1 MIVPNTPPRK
11 SLAQTRLIRLLG
23 DIWFG
28 MAILA
33 LILIYASLIS
43 AIAPIRGAIEVTEM
57 QAFRHWLFCTLVV
70 VFSIS
75 LIVAT
80 WFRIRWNVIN
90 LGVLMVH
97 GGLLLLIGGAWW
109 YFATKVEGDVLLRSP
124 YVELV
129 GPTGQSIPATR
140 VLAEKGR
147 SWASDMPAF
156 GGTVG
161 LMVTETHGDGLMP
174 VRTAH
179 VRVRVGDTLKD
190 VTLDAESQPMVKV
203 TDQLGVHLKT
213 YPPETHFYDDETP
226 ALYLTGPQQQEPLI
240 VPIHHLPLFRERY
253 TDEGYVLKDR
263 TGRDVPSK
271 RTWPHVRLGPLTI
284 PTGWFEPWRM
294 PIPLE
299 MPDSVPFEIQI
310 TGYVPYIAQMVQQAV
325 EAGGADAPAGMN
337 LTLSDGRTTIRRT
350 LFADPQRSML
360 DLAIPFEFVWVD
372 SPEAIDAYCRP
383 MAGPH
388 ELTVEI
394 ADPPIRKTFSI
405 RQGQTIEIAGTPY
418 KLTVELLSKD
428 WPLMTP
434 GYAGAHSPVA
444 QVRVENGKTH
454 FTRTVIQ
461 RFPQLSQDI
470 NAEGVRLRTGHV
482 DENIQLHYRSAERGW
497 VAILAGPQITPTVAV
512 FDASGQ
518 VQRVEVPVGQT
529 GQITLGNTPV
539 SVTIDALYAHASAT
553 QIPVLEPL
561 ETRRVNITPRSAS
574 AVRLK
579 ITGRGP
585 YAGFEQSTW
594 VAFSIYPHTESDT
607 HPVPVRLPDGT
618 TWRLLYSRYRW
629 PLGARLAARKLSVK
643 FFAGRM
649 GVESW
654 RSDFVAQVGD
664 RKPEPAVVATNVTYA
679 VGPWTLFQS
688 GAAPDHWSY
697 TILGVG
703 NRRGIW
709 PMSIGCILITIGCLY
724 AFYVKPALIRR
735 QRRRALR
742 VAAAEAMHA
751 TPPARR
757 REAVETLARTRT

>member
-1 MIVPNTPPRK
+1 MIVPNTPPPK
-11 SLAQTRLIRLLG
+11 SLAQHPVIRLLG

-33 LILIYASLIS
+33 LILIYASLVS
-43 AIAPIRGAIEVTEM
+43 AIPPIRGAIEVTEM

-129 GPTGQSIPATR
+129 GPSGQSLPASR
-140 VLAEKGR
+140 VLAEKGQ
-147 SWASDMPAF
+147 SWASQMPAF

-161 LMVTETHGDGLMP
+161 LMVVDTHGDGLEP
-174 VRTAH
+174 VRQAH
-179 VRVRVGDTLKD
+179 VRVRVGDQLKD
-190 VTLDAESQPMVKV
+190 ITLDAESQPMAKV
-203 TDQLGVHLKT
+203 TDRLGVHLVT
-213 YPPETHFYDDETP
+213 YPPETYFYDDETP
-226 ALYLTGPQQQEPLI
+226 ALYLRGTRQPEPVI
-240 VPIHHLPLFRERY
+240 VPVHHLPLFRERY
-253 TDEGYVLKDR
+253 LDEGYVLKDR
-263 TGRDVPSK
+263 AGRDVVSK

-294 PIPLE
+294 PIRLDV
-299 MPDSVPFEIQI
+299 PDSVPFDVEI
-310 TGYVPYIAQMVQQAV
+310 TGYVPYISNMVQQAV
-325 EAGGADAPAGMN
+325 AGGGDEPAGVN
-337 LTLSDGRTTIRRT
+337 LTLSDGRTTIRRS

-360 DLAIPFEFVWVD
+360 DLAIPFEFIWVD

-405 RQGQTIEIAGTPY
+405 QQGQTIEIAGTPY
-418 KLTVELLSKD
+418 KLTVELLSED

-434 GYAGAHSPVA
+434 GFAGARSPVA
-444 QVRVENGKTH
+444 QIRVENGKTH

-470 NAEGVRLRTGHV
+470 NAEGVRLRSGHV
-482 DENIQLHYRSAERGW
+482 DENITLRYRSAARGW
-497 VAILAGPQITPTVAV
+497 VALLAGPRVTPTVAV
-512 FDASGQ
+512 FDTRGQ
-518 VQRVEVPVGQT
+518 VQRVEVPAGQT
-529 GQITLGNTPV
+529 GRITIGNTPV
-539 SVTIDALYAHASAT
+539 SVTIDSLFDHASAT
-553 QIPVLEPL
+553 QIPVIEPL

-574 AVRLK
+574 AVRVK

-594 VAFSIYPHTESDT
+594 VAFSIYPHTEADT
-607 HPVPVRLPDGT
+607 HPVSIRLPDGT
-618 TWRLLYSRYRW
+618 TWELLYSRYRW
-629 PLGARLAARKLSVK
+629 PLGAKLAARKLSVK
-643 FFAGRM
+643 FFPGRM

-654 RSDFVAQVGD
+654 RSDFVAQVD
-664 RKPEPAVVATNVTYA
+664 DQPPEPAVVATNVTYA

-688 GAAPDHWSY
+688 GAAQDHWSY

-709 PMSIGCILITIGCLY
+709 PMSIGCILITLGCLY

-742 VAAAEAMHA
+742 TAAAEAMHGS
-751 TPPARR
+751 PPAPK
-757 REAVETLARTRT
+757 REAVEALVRTRT

>member
-1 MIVPNTPPRK
+1 MIVPNTPPPT
-11 SLAQTRLIRLLG
+11 SLARNRVIRLLG

-33 LILIYASLIS
+33 LILIYASLVS
-43 AIAPIRGAIEVTEM
+43 AIPPIRGAIEVTEM

-70 VFSIS
+70 IFTIS
-75 LIVAT
+75 LVVAT

-97 GGLLLLIGGAWW
+97 SGLLLLIGGAWW

-129 GPTGQSIPATR
+129 GPSGQSMPASR
-140 VLAEKGR
+140 VLAEKGH

-161 LMVTETHGDGLMP
+161 LMVMDTEGDGLDP
-174 VRTAH
+174 VRKAH
-179 VRVRVGDTLKD
+179 VRVRVGETLQD
-190 VTLDAESQPMVKV
+190 VTLDAQSQPMVRV
-203 TDQLGVHLKT
+203 TDRLGVHLVT

-226 ALYLTGPQQQEPLI
+226 ALYLRGPQPGEPLI
-240 VPIHHLPLFRERY
+240 VPVHHLPLFRERY
-253 TDEGYVLKDR
+253 TDEGYVLTDR
-263 TGRDVPSK
+263 AGRLVPSK
-271 RTWPHVRLGPLTI
+271 RTWPHIKLGPLTI
-284 PTGWFEPWRM
+284 PTGWFEPWRL
-294 PIPLE
+294 PIRLDVPE
-299 MPDSVPFEIQI
+299 SVPFDIEI
-310 TGYVPYIAQMVQQAV
+310 TGYVPYISHMVQQAV
-325 EAGGADAPAGMN
+325 ESGGDDPAGVN
-337 LTLSDGRTTIRRT
+337 VTLSDGRTTLRRA

-372 SPEAIDAYCRP
+372 SAEQVEAYCRP
-383 MAGPH
+383 LAGPH

-394 ADPPIRKTFSI
+394 ADPPVRRTLSI
-405 RQGQTIEIAGTPY
+405 QQGQTIEIEGTPY
-418 KLTVELLSKD
+418 RLTVELLSDD

-434 GYAGAHSPVA
+434 GYAGARSPVA
-444 QVRVENGKTH
+444 QIRAENGETH

-470 NAEGVRLRTGHV
+470 NAEGVRLRTGYV
-482 DENIQLHYRSAERGW
+482 DDNIRLRYRTSARGW
-497 VAILAGPQITPTVAV
+497 VGIVAGP
-512 FDASGQ
+512 G
-518 VQRVEVPVGQT
+518 
-529 GQITLGNTPV
+529 LTPV
-539 SVTIDALYAHASAT
+539 IALFDPQGQSLKIEAPPGRTQQVMIRRTPVQVTIDSLYAHASAT
-553 QIPVLEPL
+553 RLPVIEPL

-574 AVRLK
+574 AVRVK

-585 YAGFEQSTW
+585 YAGFERSTW
-594 VAFSIYPHTESDT
+594 VAFSIYPHTEADT
-607 HPVPVRLPDGT
+607 HPVPIRLPDGT
-618 TWRLLYSRYRW
+618 TWELLYSRYRW

-664 RKPEPAVVATNVTYA
+664 GRPEPAVVATNVTYA

-688 GAAPDHWSY
+688 GAAQDHWSY

-709 PMSIGCILITIGCLY
+709 PMSIGCILITVGCLY

-742 VAAAEAMHA
+742 VAAADAMHA
-751 TPPARR
+751 APEKPR
-757 REAVETLARTRT
+757 REAPEPLVRT